1 MGDGILVTVG
11 VLSYNSSKTILE
23 TLNSIKEQ
31 SYGPIELIIADDGS
45 SDDTVV
51 VCNEWI
57 NSNKSRFKRVQ
68 LNNSDQNRGTSANC
82 NSLLASAKGVWLK
95 IIAADDVLLTDSI
108 QKCIDYVG
116 DNSSIKWL
124 VGKSLKYVDII
135 DEEHLKKNDIVYS
148 KRRLSALHG
157 TLEEQQKAIVDFN
170 FIEAPNLFIKTEI
183 IHEVGG
189 YNEKY
194 KLIEDW
200 PLNLKLIYGGHK
212 CFFLDEYIVGYR
224 QSSSSVFNVKSKI
237 FNIGYKESLFIFEK
251 GELFKYHNLKYRVN
265 KTLQYYLC
273 VMYQKLG
280 LNNSKFYNVKSYS
293 LISLAINKLFKC
305 E

>member
-1 MGDGILVTVG
+1 MSDGILVTVG

-45 SDDTVV
+45 SDDTVG

-57 NSNKSRFKRVQ
+57 NNNKSRFKRVQ
-68 LNNSDQNRGTSANC
+68 LIKSDQNRGTSANC
-82 NSLLASAKGVWLK
+82 NSLLATAKGVWLK
-95 IIAADDVLLTDSI
+95 IIAADDVLLTDCI

-273 VMYQKLG
+273 EMYQKLG
-280 LNNSKFYNVKSYS
+280 LNNSRLINVRSYS
-293 LISLAINKLFKC
+293 LISLVINKLFKC